1 MPITPTYSWS
11 ETPAWVT
18 VEVFLHSVSQAALDI
33 ITTDCYIKV
42 NCSPYLFQ
50 ADLYDDIDSKKS
62 SAMVDKA
69 VVKFF
74 MFKTEELWGRLT
86 RCGDRQAILERRQQS
101 LDAVRENAQKTKE
114 EAKAKISHIRR
125 LAVGSQMKLE
135 DARRK
140 TIQARKEAELKEE
153 RDALNSWQQGVSRE
167 NSQHDVETLSAGDS
181 KKGFITCKQE
191 DLMLE
196 WDNVTQASGKIDEAN
211 TVQKLEPKRLASA
224 KVATLKPGERL
235 LPAPRRGFRV
245 YISFTKKTLP
255 NHLPARESREKE
267 LQLIKHAPIS
277 NDAIDV
283 SEREPLFLQDKGD
296 KFYSAGDFRSAVNA
310 YSDAIQ
316 KDASLFLSRANRAAC
331 YLQMSQMQACIN
343 DCTRALQLLS
353 GQDNEIAQDKTEA
366 EQSTAPKLMSLE
378 KDFLPMDTLDLLRAA
393 ASDDSEE
400 WKRRAQSCVL
410 ARRGCAKGH
419 LGDLEDAVTDFKEA
433 LKLNPSATDIRRV
446 LDCIAAK

>member
-74 MFKTEELWGRLT
+74 MFKD
-86 RCGDRQAILERRQQS
+86 CRRPK
-101 LDAVRENAQKTKE
+101 NFGTKE

-296 KFYSAGDFRSAVNA
+296 KFYR
-310 YSDAIQ
+310 
-316 KDASLFLSRANRAAC
+316 SRANRAAC